1 MVAEIIGKMG
11 NPGIGVFVKGIHIM
25 LVAIEP
31 IQPTANTPV
40 FVSVQR
46 LKDFAE
52 AVFVNKQSVKHLS
65 LFLVAITR
73 PVTRILDEAVMG
85 MLREVPVACHQGE
98 YLMRLAQVLRDAAKC
113 IHAAGIVTGRQV
125 DIPDVECTQLA
136 REAKGRHSTR
146 NDFVP
151 FDDIKVGEKL
161 LRDECGDASLS
172 FFVIAAGSVSPRPVA
187 SYSTVGPPDLGA
199 RRTAVGGFATTCPIS
214 FLDQDHVIALAK
226 SGNPAM
232 FAGTLD
238 LTIAENRLPVP

>member
-1 MVAEIIGKMG
+1 
-11 NPGIGVFVKGIHIM
+11 
-25 LVAIEP
+25 
-31 IQPTANTPV
+31 
-40 FVSVQR
+40 
-46 LKDFAE
+46 
-52 AVFVNKQSVKHLS
+52 
-65 LFLVAITR
+65 
-73 PVTRILDEAVMG
+73 
-85 MLREVPVACHQGE
+85 
-98 YLMRLAQVLRDAAKC
+98 MRFAQVLRDAAKC
-113 IHAAGIVTGRQV
+113 VHAAGFITGRQV
-125 DIPDVECTQLA
+125 DIPDVECTQRA
-136 REAKGRHSTR
+136 REAEDRHSTK

-151 FDDIKVGEKL
+151 IDDIKVGEKL

-199 RRTAVGGFATTCPIS
+199 RRTAVGGFAATCPIG